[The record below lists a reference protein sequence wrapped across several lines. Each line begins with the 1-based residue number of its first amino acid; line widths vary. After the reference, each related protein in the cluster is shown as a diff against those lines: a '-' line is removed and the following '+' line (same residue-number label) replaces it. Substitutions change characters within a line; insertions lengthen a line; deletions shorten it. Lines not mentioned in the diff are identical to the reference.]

1 MKKDFKKLYLKNT
14 YNKYNSKINIWA
26 LLFGGVYLLY
36 KKMYILGAITLILYF
51 ISYVFKI
58 YYLIIIINILL
69 FIIFNNIYIKFV
81 EYKIENYKLK
91 YMDSKLVEKECS
103 KNNNNVIIVI
113 LTVLFVIIIFFVSKI
128 EFNEKIVRMGNIEF
142 KLQSDWEKG
151 KYNNKYYSVYNYL
164 NKCSVTVERMGFN
177 SDEDFLNDILK
188 NYNVNK
194 DIINININNI
204 DYKMVSVDNSYVYTT
219 YIDNEL
225 YVLLFDLYDDYELCN
240 KYKDNILNSVVIYK

>member
-103 KNNNNVIIVI
+103 KNNNNVVIVI

-151 KYNNKYYSVYNYL
+151 KYNNKYYSV
-164 NKCSVTVERMGFN
+164 
-177 SDEDFLNDILK
+177 
-188 NYNVNK
+188 
-194 DIINININNI
+194 
-204 DYKMVSVDNSYVYTT
+204 
-219 YIDNEL
+219 
-225 YVLLFDLYDDYELCN
+225 
-240 KYKDNILNSVVIYK
+240 